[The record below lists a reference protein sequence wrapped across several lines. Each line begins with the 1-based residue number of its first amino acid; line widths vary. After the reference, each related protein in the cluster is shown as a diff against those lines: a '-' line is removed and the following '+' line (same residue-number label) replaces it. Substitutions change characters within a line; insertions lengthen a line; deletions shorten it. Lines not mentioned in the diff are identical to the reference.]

1 MRKELELK
9 LAYLGKLV
17 ANSSDNVNH
26 NEDLINPILL
36 SFASIGYKLD
46 EDSIAY
52 LKTIDNLSEF
62 YHRAFKLLQKT
73 KGADVTHP
81 IFYKNFPNLEEMT
94 ELDYNI
100 RAILHYLTAT
110 KDDEGYMANEI
121 NEVQREKLN
130 EYQTL
135 DEIKIVSLAEAI
147 DRSGQ

>member
-81 IFYKNFPNLEEMT
+81 IFYKNFPNLEERCRC
-94 ELDYNI
+94 LIHNI
-100 RAILHYLTAT
+100 LVLVPDVESRFCLL
-110 KDDEGYMANEI
+110 
-121 NEVQREKLN
+121 R
-130 EYQTL
+130 
-135 DEIKIVSLAEAI
+135 
-147 DRSGQ
+147 